1 MRDLQNMPVNF
12 PCALID
18 LGDAKHTQLSRL
30 AQQADV
36 GLQITLADIIYNGI
50 DGGSP
55 AVEKERELQIFDLI
69 LVILLRHNRRRFG
82 H

>member
-1 MRDLQNMPVNF
+1 MRELQNMPVNF

-18 LGDAKHTQLSRL
+18 LGDAKYTQLSRL

-50 DGGSP
+50 DEGPGCRKRARIADIRSDFSNF
-55 AVEKERELQIFDLI
+55 ISS
-69 LVILLRHNRRRFG
+69 
-82 H
+82 